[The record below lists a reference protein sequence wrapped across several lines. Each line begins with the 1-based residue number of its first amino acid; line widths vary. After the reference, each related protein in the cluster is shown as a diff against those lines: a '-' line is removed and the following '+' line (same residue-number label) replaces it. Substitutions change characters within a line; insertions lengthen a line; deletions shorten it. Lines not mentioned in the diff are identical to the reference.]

1 MSFFNES
8 PTIPLSRAIRRYW
21 LPFALMAAEPILA
34 FLVSVAAPSIP
45 FGRAVTA
52 VPALMLALYPPA
64 FGSAPVSYWLSA
76 CAAWFSSL
84 FLVLAFTSGG
94 VAA

>member
-21 LPFALMAAEPILA
+21 LPFALMAVEPILA

-64 FGSAPVSYWLSA
+64 FGSAPVSA

-84 FLVLAFTSGG
+84 FLVLAFTSGR